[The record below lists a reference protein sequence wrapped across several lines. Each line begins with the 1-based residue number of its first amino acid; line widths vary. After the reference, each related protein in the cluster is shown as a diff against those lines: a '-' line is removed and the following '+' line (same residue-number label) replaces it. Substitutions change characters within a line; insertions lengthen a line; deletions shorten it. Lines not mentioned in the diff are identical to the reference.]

1 MKTIRKQVQQIGRIS
16 LVQFETLEG
25 EGMAFLPAAPAM
37 EKGDLVVREVRQE
50 GSVNTLLAIN
60 PTVNYY
66 LLTDMDLLKGARQ
79 NRVVNRSILVAPRSK
94 QEIEVSCVERSRW
107 SYDSPTFKPGPEV
120 MDTRMRAA
128 KADSLRM
135 EKEGSELHSRSAGST
150 QSKIWGLIR
159 DEMVTH
165 NFLSETE
172 DYTSI
177 LDHKK
182 EGSRTMQKFIFESE
196 CNGMALYD
204 ERKLIS
210 FDVFGNREVYEYYFD
225 KLAGN
230 ALRHPGT
237 PAKADLPGEAEL
249 FYRLDEFLDLF
260 ESRLK
265 DGVQDGS
272 ARIGS
277 LRWSGISEN
286 PGFELTCE
294 SQLVHM
300 AGFSV

>member
-1 MKTIRKQVQQIGRIS
+1 MKTIRKQVQQIGNIS

-37 EKGDLVVREVRQE
+37 DKGDLVVREVRQE

-79 NRVVNRSILVAPRSK
+79 NRVVNRSILVAPHSK

-135 EKEGSELHSRSAGST
+135 EKEGYELHSRSAEST
-150 QSKIWGLIR
+150 QSKIWSLIR
-159 DEMVTH
+159 DEMITH
-165 NFLSETE
+165 NFLNETE

-182 EGSRTMQKFIFESE
+182 EGSHAKQKFIFESE

-204 ERKLIS
+204 DRKLIS
-210 FDVFGNREVYEYYFD
+210 FDVFGNREVYEYYFG

-230 ALRHPGT
+230 ALVHPRT
-237 PAKADLPGEAEL
+237 PAKADLPGGAEL

-260 ESRLK
+260 VSGLK
-265 DGVQDGS
+265 DKVNDGNNDT
-272 ARIGS
+272 GS
-277 LRWSGISEN
+277 LRWSGINEN
-286 PGFELTCE
+286 PGFQLSFE

>member
-1 MKTIRKQVQQIGRIS
+1 
-16 LVQFETLEG
+16 
-25 EGMAFLPAAPAM
+25 
-37 EKGDLVVREVRQE
+37 
-50 GSVNTLLAIN
+50 
-60 PTVNYY
+60 
-66 LLTDMDLLKGARQ
+66 
-79 NRVVNRSILVAPRSK
+79 
-94 QEIEVSCVERSRW
+94 
-107 SYDSPTFKPGPEV
+107 

-128 KADSLRM
+128 KADSLRK
-135 EKEGSELHSRSAGST
+135 EKLEDELHSRSAGST

-182 EGSRTMQKFIFESE
+182 EGSRVKQKFIFESE

-204 ERKLIS
+204 DRKLIS
-210 FDVFGNREVYEYYFD
+210 FDIFGNRQVYEYYFE

-230 ALRHPGT
+230 ALVHPGT
-237 PAKADLPGEAEL
+237 PAEADLPGEAEL

-260 ESRLK
+260 ESGLK
-265 DGVQDGS
+265 DGVKDGS

-277 LRWSGISEN
+277 LRWSGIAEH
-286 PGFELTCE
+286 PGFELTYK